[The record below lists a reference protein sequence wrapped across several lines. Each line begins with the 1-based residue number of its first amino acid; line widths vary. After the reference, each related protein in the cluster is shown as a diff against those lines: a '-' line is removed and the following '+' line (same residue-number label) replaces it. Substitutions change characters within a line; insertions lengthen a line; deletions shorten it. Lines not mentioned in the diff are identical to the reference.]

1 MPTTKPW
8 RVVILSNDGFSVS
21 LLHRIIQECG
31 HSTIAAIMPRPK
43 DLERH
48 RRSALG
54 VAIAEAP
61 ADLEVCVV
69 TRSSRLAPVLQP
81 YAPDLAVCM
90 YFPWLVPA
98 DALAVPRLGVIN
110 GHPSLLP
117 RHRGP
122 MPMAW
127 AIRNGD
133 REIGVTVH
141 RMDGD
146 FDTGPML
153 AQAGM
158 EISADAPFGEV
169 NAALQRC
176 AIHAFIRG
184 LAQLAKGSAGDP
196 QPEAGASYAG
206 PFTAEDAWLDLSRPA
221 REVNN
226 LVRAWGFVGKHKGER
241 GPLVEVEGEIIRIHI
256 TSLMEPPAPVRR
268 LDCADGPLW
277 VSYEERVSDLARSSG
292 SPNFIP
298 AA

>member
-8 RVVILSNDGFSVS
+8 RVVILSNDGFSVP
-21 LLHRIIQECG
+21 LLDKVVRACG

-43 DLERH
+43 NLEHH

-54 VAIAEAP
+54 SAVAAAP
-61 ADLEVCVV
+61 TDLEICVV
-69 TRSSRLAPVLQP
+69 TRPSRLAPVLQA
-81 YAPDLAVCM
+81 YEPDLAVCM

-98 DALAVPRLGVIN
+98 DALAVPRLGVVN

-141 RMDGD
+141 RMDET

-153 AQAGM
+153 AQVSV
-158 EISADAPFGEV
+158 EIPEEALFGEV
-169 NAALQRC
+169 SAALQKC
-176 AIHAFIRG
+176 AIHAFVGG
-184 LAQLAKGSAGDP
+184 LNRLAEGSAGDP

-206 PFTAEDAWLDLSRPA
+206 PFSAEDAWLDLSRPA

-226 LVRAWGFVGKHKGER
+226 LVRAWSFVGRHEGER
-241 GPLVEVEGEIIRIHI
+241 GPLVEIDGERIRLHA
-256 TSLMEPPAPVRR
+256 TSLTEPPAPVRR

-277 VSYEERVSDLARSSG
+277 VLYEERASDPPTPSRPSKLG
-292 SPNFIP
+292 H